1 VSAGWLIADASAG
14 DFSHSIGF
22 ITDYSL
28 FGAVWLAFIVGTVT
42 QQALQ
47 DGNYYIGINAL
58 QNLFGGIREW
68 RRLYSCIIAVV
79 AATFFTWLLRQS
91 PDAWVTFLQFIAA
104 TVPSAT
110 VISITDHFLVP
121 RVFRLSRPL
130 TRVPSWEQAGA
141 VNVPAVVALA
151 CAVFV
156 GVAGNGHFPWCGL
169 EGRFWYLPTSLA
181 WLTALGL
188 YMAGVALVRGRPD
201 ASGGSVTP
209 SRGATPS
216 TGAWS
221 TATSRST
228 SPPAGAGAVRIVRHR
243 PPARRPGAPCGA
255 LYGS

>member
-1 VSAGWLIADASAG
+1 M
-14 DFSHSIGF
+14 
-22 ITDYSL
+22 
-28 FGAVWLAFIVGTVT
+28 
-42 QQALQ
+42 
-47 DGNYYIGINAL
+47 
-58 QNLFGGIREW
+58 
-68 RRLYSCIIAVV
+68 IAVV
-79 AATFFTWLLRQS
+79 AATFFTWLLRQL
-91 PDAWVTFLQFIAA
+91 PDAWVTFLVHRRNGALRDGDL
-104 TVPSAT
+104 
-110 VISITDHFLVP
+110 DHRSLLGP
-121 RVFRLSRPL
+121 PRLSALPAAHARP
-130 TRVPSWEQAGA
+130 
-141 VNVPAVVALA
+141 VVGEGGRRQRARGRRLA
-151 CAVFV
+151 CAVFL
-156 GVAGNGHFPWCGL
+156 GVAGNRHFPWWGL
-169 EGRFWYLPTSLA
+169 EGQFWYLPTILA